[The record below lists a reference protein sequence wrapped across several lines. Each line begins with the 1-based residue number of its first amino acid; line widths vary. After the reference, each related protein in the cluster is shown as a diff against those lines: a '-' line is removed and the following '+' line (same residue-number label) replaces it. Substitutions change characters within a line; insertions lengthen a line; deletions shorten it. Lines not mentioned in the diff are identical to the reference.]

1 MIVGFFDCTFLFA
14 TFLPMISIFSR
25 GGALRFAAFF
35 LMLVALSVSCGSS
48 EEGQGTSFGAR
59 FLESQNTS
67 LEAPGYASD
76 PRIVLSGTVGTS
88 YTVTVTEGGSWCWT
102 SRNTHATSRSGSL
115 VTTADV
121 VYLYL
126 AENDSG
132 AARTATVRV
141 AFDGGLEFDLTLSQ
155 PEYSIPAVM
164 DHPWAELPAYKS
176 IDNCTYV
183 THYAP
188 ISSTQPKARN
198 FTICYDR
205 SKRIALWVAY
215 PIHACYMQNYIRSDA
230 WDFDPEIPEADQA
243 DLRSGSYRGGGVR
256 GHQCMSNHRSVPY
269 STLLNEQ
276 TFYST
281 NIMPQESAFNGGSWL
296 KMEETASAMGKS
308 CADTLYTVTG
318 NYGVRSWSTDRSG
331 TKVAMPEY
339 CWKVLLRTKN
349 GNTRKLIDEIHDAS
363 ELIAIGFWAEN
374 SSASADGLAEYTTSV
389 AEIEQKTGYK
399 FFPMLDEAIAAD
411 VKAQHNPT
419 AWGITE

>member
-1 MIVGFFDCTFLFA
+1 
-14 TFLPMISIFSR
+14 MISIFSR

-48 EEGQGTSFGAR
+48 EEGQGTPFGAR

-164 DHPWAELPAYKS
+164 DHPWAELPAY
-176 IDNCTYV
+176 IDDDDFLYV
-183 THYAP
+183 THFAP
-188 ISSTQPKARN
+188 ISSSVTARN
-198 FTICYDR
+198 YTICFDKT
-205 SKRIALWVAY
+205 KRIANWVAY
-215 PIHACYMQNYIRSDA
+215 PLHDCYMSGTYVRSDA
-230 WDFDPEIPEADQA
+230 WAYDPEVPASYQA
-243 DLRSGSYRGGGVR
+243 DLTRGSYQNWQTNGIR
-256 GHQCMSNHRSVPY
+256 GHQCMSNHRYVPC
-269 STLLNEQ
+269 S
-276 TFYST
+276 
-281 NIMPQESAFNGGSWL
+281 
-296 KMEETASAMGKS
+296 
-308 CADTLYTVTG
+308 D
-318 NYGVRSWSTDRSG
+318 
-331 TKVAMPEY
+331 
-339 CWKVLLRTKN
+339 
-349 GNTRKLIDEIHDAS
+349 
-363 ELIAIGFWAEN
+363 
-374 SSASADGLAEYTTSV
+374 
-389 AEIEQKTGYK
+389 
-399 FFPMLDEAIAAD
+399 
-411 VKAQHNPT
+411 
-419 AWGITE
+419 

>member
-25 GGALRFAAFF
+25 GGALRFAVFF

-215 PIHACYMQNYIRSDA
+215 PIHACYMQGQYNRTDEWA
-230 WDFDPEIPEADQA
+230 FDPEIPEADQA

-256 GHQCMSNHRSVPY
+256 GHQCMSNHRYVPY

-281 NIMPQESAFNGGSWL
+281 NIMPQESAFNGGSWQDIENL
-296 KMEETASAMGKS
+296 ATKKS
-308 CADTLYTVTG
+308 CADTLYMVTG

-349 GNTRKLIDEIHDAS
+349 GNTRKRIDEIHDAS

-374 SSASADGLAEYTTSV
+374 SSASAD
-389 AEIEQKTGYK
+389 
-399 FFPMLDEAIAAD
+399 

>member
-1 MIVGFFDCTFLFA
+1 
-14 TFLPMISIFSR
+14 MISIFSR
-25 GGALRFAAFF
+25 GGALRFAVFF

-188 ISSTQPKARN
+188 ISST
-198 FTICYDR
+198 
-205 SKRIALWVAY
+205 
-215 PIHACYMQNYIRSDA
+215 
-230 WDFDPEIPEADQA
+230 
-243 DLRSGSYRGGGVR
+243 
-256 GHQCMSNHRSVPY
+256 
-269 STLLNEQ
+269 
-276 TFYST
+276 
-281 NIMPQESAFNGGSWL
+281 
-296 KMEETASAMGKS
+296 
-308 CADTLYTVTG
+308 
-318 NYGVRSWSTDRSG
+318 
-331 TKVAMPEY
+331 
-339 CWKVLLRTKN
+339 
-349 GNTRKLIDEIHDAS
+349 
-363 ELIAIGFWAEN
+363 
-374 SSASADGLAEYTTSV
+374 
-389 AEIEQKTGYK
+389 
-399 FFPMLDEAIAAD
+399 
-411 VKAQHNPT
+411 
-419 AWGITE
+419 

>member
-1 MIVGFFDCTFLFA
+1 
-14 TFLPMISIFSR
+14 MISIFSR

-76 PRIVLSGTVGTS
+76 PRIVLSRTVGTS

-205 SKRIALWVAY
+205 SKRIALWVAVASIGARNLVGAL
-215 PIHACYMQNYIRSDA
+215 PLVLMVNGIGGFGFELGALTGHGTNYLIETHPELVFIVVVAIVFGFAMYNFVLERTFSFDATVAGVEPVQPVRELSD
-230 WDFDPEIPEADQA
+230 EAAGARDYDA
-243 DLRSGSYRGGGVR
+243 VCARLAAGHGLTAREAEVLPLLARGRNVA
-256 GHQCMSNHRSVPY
+256 Y
-269 STLLNEQ
+269 
-276 TFYST
+276 
-281 NIMPQESAFNGGSWL
+281 I
-296 KMEETASAMGKS
+296 MEELTLSRNTIKSYVARVYGKLDVHS
-308 CADTLYTVTG
+308 HQ
-318 NYGVRSWSTDRSG
+318 
-331 TKVAMPEY
+331 E
-339 CWKVLLRTKN
+339 
-349 GNTRKLIDEIHDAS
+349 LIDLVER
-363 ELIAIGFWAEN
+363 
-374 SSASADGLAEYTTSV
+374 TS
-389 AEIEQKTGYK
+389 
-399 FFPMLDEAIAAD
+399 
-411 VKAQHNPT
+411 
-419 AWGITE
+419 

>member
-48 EEGQGTSFGAR
+48 EDGQGTSFGAR

-215 PIHACYMQNYIRSDA
+215 PIHACYMQGQYNRTDEWA
-230 WDFDPEIPEADQA
+230 FDPEIPEADQA

-256 GHQCMSNHRSVPY
+256 GHQCMSNHRYVPY

-281 NIMPQESAFNGGSWL
+281 NIMPQESAFNGGSWQDIENL
-296 KMEETASAMGKS
+296 ATKS
-308 CADTLYTVTG
+308 RAPT
-318 NYGVRSWSTDRSG
+318 RSTW
-331 TKVAMPEY
+331 
-339 CWKVLLRTKN
+339 
-349 GNTRKLIDEIHDAS
+349 
-363 ELIAIGFWAEN
+363 
-374 SSASADGLAEYTTSV
+374 
-389 AEIEQKTGYK
+389 
-399 FFPMLDEAIAAD
+399 
-411 VKAQHNPT
+411 
-419 AWGITE
+419 

>member
-1 MIVGFFDCTFLFA
+1 
-14 TFLPMISIFSR
+14 MISIFSR

-164 DHPWAELPAYKS
+164 DHPWPELPAYKS

-215 PIHACYMQNYIRSDA
+215 PIHACYMQGQYNRTDEWA
-230 WDFDPEIPEADQA
+230 FDPEIPEADQA

-256 GHQCMSNHRSVPY
+256 GHQCMSNHRYVPY

-281 NIMPQESAFNGGSWL
+281 NIMPQESAFNGGSWQDIENL
-296 KMEETASAMGKS
+296 ATKKS
-308 CADTLYTVTG
+308 CADTLYMVTG

-349 GNTRKLIDEIHDAS
+349 GNTRKRIDEIHDAS
-363 ELIAIGFWAEN
+363 EL
-374 SSASADGLAEYTTSV
+374 
-389 AEIEQKTGYK
+389 
-399 FFPMLDEAIAAD
+399 IAAD

>member
-1 MIVGFFDCTFLFA
+1 MIPGPHVRRRYGLHSTA
-14 TFLPMISIFSR
+14 
-25 GGALRFAAFF
+25 
-35 LMLVALSVSCGSS
+35 VWSS
-48 EEGQGTSFGAR
+48 TWPF
-59 FLESQNTS
+59 
-67 LEAPGYASD
+67 
-76 PRIVLSGTVGTS
+76 
-88 YTVTVTEGGSWCWT
+88 
-102 SRNTHATSRSGSL
+102 
-115 VTTADV
+115 
-121 VYLYL
+121 
-126 AENDSG
+126 
-132 AARTATVRV
+132 
-141 AFDGGLEFDLTLSQ
+141 SQ

-164 DHPWAELPAYKS
+164 DHPWPELPAYKS

-215 PIHACYMQNYIRSDA
+215 PIHACYMQGQYDRTDEWA
-230 WDFDPEIPEADQA
+230 FDPEIPESDQA

-256 GHQCMSNHRSVPY
+256 GHQCMSNHRYVPY

-281 NIMPQESAFNGGSWL
+281 NIMPQESAFNGGSWQDIENL
-296 KMEETASAMGKS
+296 ATKKS
-308 CADTLYTVTG
+308 CADTLYMVTG

-349 GNTRKLIDEIHDAS
+349 GNTRKRIDEIHDAS